1 MSLAVGFPSFSIKYL
16 GGVVMLKRAVQLTSL
31 ICVMMLSLL
40 IFQYTSLVQQRLPL
54 GTTNQFDLNLAET
67 TIAKDQL
74 VSDLNRLT
82 DQYNAIVVKTSVDPE
97 NYDNKKDI
105 LYFGTAIPAFHGL
118 LIEHNAIKW
127 FESAL
132 TGELLSTADIGTR
145 SLSGTYAFNA
155 GKDFQEALKHWAQ
168 QHQIRILFVQEPSL
182 LTIVYAYLFQNGI
195 GNALLASLLLLVTTI
210 ITWIFQHAKA
220 RSIRLLGG
228 VKAGKIH
235 VEDTTTILSFI
246 FVGFLLGLFISL
258 GYVGV
263 VKDIRQIPFV
273 LNPLL
278 LCLMLF
284 LIVVGIITALLS
296 LTASPKAAHIAKR
309 QIPLKRFFVMGKLS
323 QVLVMILSL
332 IVIPTIITSL
342 LITNQ
347 LSKEYALWDKMHN
360 IVRLSMFDLDSL
372 EQESTLPEV
381 EAFFSKMQEA
391 NNLSLSLVINKAIFL
406 ESHQMG
412 GYDHIIITDRAW
424 IDLLEI
430 GVETEG
436 KGGKLI
442 AKNDK
447 DLPDELASFLE
458 GQIPLWTKHN
468 DVYPAQ
474 GLTFYEYKG
483 MKFLALPPNVGLAG
497 ETVQAENPLV
507 ILIDGHLTDIVKTK
521 GFLISL
527 ASSGNI
533 VFFDEDHLQAALA
546 NSVMKSSITS
556 INGIADVALETAQ
569 RFKQQYVYYI
579 VAGLLIFV
587 TMLLTAVL
595 NGRLWAGTNGK
606 RIFTLHTFG
615 YPYTSIIGPVLKRQ
629 LFIIILTTIVG
640 SVIGYFIHYVQLSVL
655 LPSALIVGCFYLIG
669 STISFKNSAKQAFY
683 RTSHRYN

>member
-1 MSLAVGFPSFSIKYL
+1 
-16 GGVVMLKRAVQLTSL
+16 
-31 ICVMMLSLL
+31 
-40 IFQYTSLVQQRLPL
+40 
-54 GTTNQFDLNLAET
+54 
-67 TIAKDQL
+67 
-74 VSDLNRLT
+74 
-82 DQYNAIVVKTSVDPE
+82 
-97 NYDNKKDI
+97 
-105 LYFGTAIPAFHGL
+105 
-118 LIEHNAIKW
+118 
-127 FESAL
+127 
-132 TGELLSTADIGTR
+132 
-145 SLSGTYAFNA
+145 
-155 GKDFQEALKHWAQ
+155 
-168 QHQIRILFVQEPSL
+168 
-182 LTIVYAYLFQNGI
+182 
-195 GNALLASLLLLVTTI
+195 
-210 ITWIFQHAKA
+210 
-220 RSIRLLGG
+220 
-228 VKAGKIH
+228 
-235 VEDTTTILSFI
+235 
-246 FVGFLLGLFISL
+246 
-258 GYVGV
+258 
-263 VKDIRQIPFV
+263 
-273 LNPLL
+273 
-278 LCLMLF
+278 
-284 LIVVGIITALLS
+284 
-296 LTASPKAAHIAKR
+296 
-309 QIPLKRFFVMGKLS
+309 
-323 QVLVMILSL
+323 MILSL

-615 YPYTSIIGPVLKRQ
+615 YPYTSIIGR
-629 LFIIILTTIVG
+629 F
-640 SVIGYFIHYVQLSVL
+640 
-655 LPSALIVGCFYLIG
+655 
-669 STISFKNSAKQAFY
+669 
-683 RTSHRYN
+683 